1 MRSEFSGNMSAPSNL
16 PELMADYILWAA
28 AGLILVIA
36 ELVTGTFYLFV
47 LGIAALAGAAVAFFG
62 LAFWGQAI
70 VSAVIAVVG
79 VIGIHQRRSR
89 MEPAAMSSPDVG
101 QPVIWETWLNER
113 DRLARV
119 RYRGAS
125 WEARV
130 VGEFAAEPGTMLY
143 ISAVDGNTLEVAKTR
158 PA

>member
-1 MRSEFSGNMSAPSNL
+1 
-16 PELMADYILWAA
+16 MADYILWAA

-36 ELVTGTFYLFV
+36 ELVTGTFYLLV
-47 LGIAALAGAAVAFFG
+47 LGIAALAGAVVAFFG
-62 LAFWGQAI
+62 LGFWGQAV

-79 VIGIHQRRSR
+79 VIWIHQRRKA
-89 MEPAAMSSPDVG
+89 MEPTAMPSPDVG
-101 QPVIWETWLNER
+101 QPVTWESWLNEP

-130 VGEFAAEPGTMLY
+130 VGECTAQPGEMLY
-143 ISAVDGNTLEVAKTR
+143 ISAVNGNTLEVAKIR

>member
-1 MRSEFSGNMSAPSNL
+1 MGALFNL
-16 PELMADYILWAA
+16 SQLMADYILWAA

-36 ELVTGTFYLFV
+36 ELVTGTFYLLV

-62 LAFWGQAI
+62 LGFSGQAI
-70 VSAVIAVVG
+70 MSALIAVVG
-79 VIGIHQRRSR
+79 VVWIHQRRSR
-89 MEPAAMSSPDVG
+89 MAPPAMSSPDLG
-101 QPVIWETWLNER
+101 QPVTWESWLNER

-125 WEARV
+125 WDARV
-130 VGEFAAEPGTMLY
+130 AGEGALQPGDMLY

>member
-1 MRSEFSGNMSAPSNL
+1 
-16 PELMADYILWAA
+16 MADYILWAA

-36 ELVTGTFYLFV
+36 ELVTGTFYLLV

-62 LAFWGQAI
+62 LGFWGQA
-70 VSAVIAVVG
+70 VVAAVIAVVG
-79 VIGIHQRRSR
+79 VILIQQRRSR
-89 MEPAAMSSPDVG
+89 MESPAMSSPDLG
-101 QPVIWETWLNER
+101 QPVTWESWLNER

-130 VGEFAAEPGTMLY
+130 IGEVAPGPGDMLY
-143 ISAVDGNTLEVAKTR
+143 ITAVNGNTLEVAKTR